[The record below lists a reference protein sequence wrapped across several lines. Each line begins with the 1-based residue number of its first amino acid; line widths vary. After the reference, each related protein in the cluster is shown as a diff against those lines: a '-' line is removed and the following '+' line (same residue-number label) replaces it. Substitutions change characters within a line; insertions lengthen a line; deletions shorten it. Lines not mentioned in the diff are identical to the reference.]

1 MNDSLPP
8 PPERPS
14 DEADAHQ
21 LKQAKAEGS
30 DYLQSVEYMI
40 QEVAHTGDTQRVGDV
55 VVGFAQEKAE
65 GLYHLRDGQLEWL
78 EPDDENCHIEVTVM
92 DAVDHRF
99 LPGLDIEAALLDAD
113 GSEVVSFECPFLWH
127 PGLFHY
133 GQNVTVPADG
143 TYSLRV
149 RVAAPTFPRHDKVNG
164 KRYAEPVE
172 VTFVDVEIETGQ
184 G

>member
-1 MNDSLPP
+1 M
-8 PPERPS
+8 
-14 DEADAHQ
+14 
-21 LKQAKAEGS
+21 
-30 DYLQSVEYMI
+30 
-40 QEVAHTGDTQRVGDV
+40 GDTQRAGDV
-55 VVGFAQEKAE
+55 IVGFAQEKAE
-65 GLYHLRDGQLEWL
+65 GLYHLRDGQLEWV
-78 EPDDENCHIEVTVM
+78 EPDDENCHIEVTVL

-99 LPGLDIEAALLDAD
+99 LPGLDIEATLIDEGGD
-113 GSEVVSFECPFLWH
+113 EVASFDCPFLWH

-133 GQNVTVPADG
+133 GRNVAVPGDG

-172 VTFVDVEIETGQ
+172 VTFENVEIKTGQ